1 VVGLSPFS
9 LNARRSARPPPPI
22 CSMNGIPRSWSIA
35 HSGWKS
41 ACVGD
46 FAPGIEFTSIAPHPA
61 SSAASASAQVRSPHG
76 TEPTAI
82 RRWSAEQKSAIA
94 RFSAR
99 VPPHRSSASLP
110 RNWENANVGKTSC
123 RSTPI
128 RSSARLRSPGSNAP
142 SASHPLAV
150 ITFASSLTV
159 ACGSAARALACAMSS
174 AALAPAP
181 PR

>member
-1 VVGLSPFS
+1 MVGLSPFW
-9 LNARRSARPPPPI
+9 LNARRSARPPPPM

-41 ACVGD
+41 GCVGD
-46 FAPGIEFTSIAPHPA
+46 FAPGIEFTRIAPHLA

-82 RRWSAEQKSAIA
+82 KRRSTEQKSAIA
-94 RFSAR
+94 RLSAR
-99 VPPHRSSASLP
+99 VPPHRSSASPP
-110 RNWENANVGKTSC
+110 RNWENAKVGKTSC

-128 RSSARLRSPGSNAP
+128 RSSARLRSAGSNAP

-150 ITFASSLTV
+150 ITFSSSLTV
-159 ACGSAARALACAMSS
+159 APRSAARALACAISS